1 MLGNSIMSD
10 MPNGSV
16 GTRLSRFVR
25 KTVPTGAATSSQI
38 VRSSE
43 NSRFD
48 VPTIDTRVRYGNM
61 FKRHPEDKNY
71 IKPFD
76 ELDSKPYKPK
86 IPQLISRDP
95 SYTHFKVPFQMACK
109 ERYNNSIKKYEGQF
123 GHEIRSLIDN
133 QPTAREATYLCCVL
147 YHFMAAISQ

>member
-1 MLGNSIMSD
+1 MLENSIISEMTYRSA
-10 MPNGSV
+10 
-16 GTRLSRFVR
+16 GTRLARFSR
-25 KTVPTGAATSSQI
+25 KNVPTGAASSSQI

-43 NSRFD
+43 YSKFE
-48 VPTIDTRVRYGNM
+48 VPAIDTRARYGDM
-61 FKRHPEDKNY
+61 FKRHPQDRKY
-71 IKPFD
+71 MKPYD
-76 ELDSKPYKPK
+76 ALDDKPYKPK

-109 ERYNNSIKKYEGQF
+109 ERYNNSIKKYEDQF